1 MGRKLSVVVAVATLL
16 LVIGGSEALELCNM
30 KEDGLMACKPAVTQ
44 PNPVDPTPP
53 CCEALSGADLTCLCG
68 YKNSFVLPSLG
79 IDPDLAMALP
89 AKCKLTPPSNC

>member
-1 MGRKLSVVVAVATLL
+1 MEIMGRKLSVAAAVATLL

-30 KEDGLMACKPAVTQ
+30 KEDGLNACKPTVTQ

-68 YKNSFVLPSLG
+68 YKCYPGQTSPEFWVVRSDSFG
-79 IDPDLAMALP
+79 
-89 AKCKLTPPSNC
+89 CLTV